1 LSDALDLLL
10 RRERPTVVQGL
21 RAAYGDNDNDLFVA
35 LWRSVR
41 GFLAPEPGDEDY
53 EEEDYN
59 EILNDATREKI
70 AAYAW
75 ITDGCPNVRS

>member
-59 EILNDATREKI
+59 EILNDATRETI

-75 ITDGCPNVRS
+75 ITDGCPNVRP